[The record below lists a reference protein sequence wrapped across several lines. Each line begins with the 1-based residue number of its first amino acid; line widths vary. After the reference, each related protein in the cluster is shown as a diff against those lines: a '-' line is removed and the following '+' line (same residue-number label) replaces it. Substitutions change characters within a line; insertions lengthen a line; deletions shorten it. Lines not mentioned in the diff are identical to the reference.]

1 MLILLEFYIR
11 MLVLLEFAE
20 CNGFSLCEIWSMW
33 FHAMILMKMKRI
45 AMRVGK
51 TLIDFEG
58 ETLLYFKGKGTRR
71 MLVRKLRKN
80 DKLK

>member
-20 CNGFSLCEIWSMW
+20 CNGFSLCEIWFMW

-58 ETLLYFKGKGTRR
+58 EPKEKEQEECWSANCEK
-71 MLVRKLRKN
+71 MIN
-80 DKLK
+80 